1 MYVPSAFVE
10 HDSTRLHEFIRR
22 YSFGTLVTHGDDG
35 LVASHLPLL
44 LDGDDGPCSRLIGH
58 MARANPHWADFP
70 GEVLAVFTGPH
81 GYISPSWY
89 EAPGTVPTWNYT
101 AVHVYGEI
109 RVVEDRSGLLDILRR
124 SVEVYESRMPQP
136 WRFDESDPQFEKL
149 LRAIVGFDVKIA
161 RIEGKWKLSQ
171 NHPEERRRRVI
182 RALEA
187 RSDADSL
194 SLARL
199 MSEAL
204 VRRER

>member
-10 HDSTRLHEFIRR
+10 HDATRLREFIRR
-22 YSFGTLVTHGDDG
+22 YSFGTLVTHGDDR

-44 LDGDDGPCSRLIGH
+44 LDGDDGPRGRLIGH
-58 MARANPHWADFP
+58 MARANPQWADFP

-101 AVHVYGEI
+101 AVHVYGEV

-149 LRAIVGFDVKIA
+149 LRAIVGFHVEIA

-182 RALEA
+182 QALDA
-187 RSDADSL
+187 RSDEESR
-194 SLARL
+194 SLALL

-204 VRRER
+204 EDRER